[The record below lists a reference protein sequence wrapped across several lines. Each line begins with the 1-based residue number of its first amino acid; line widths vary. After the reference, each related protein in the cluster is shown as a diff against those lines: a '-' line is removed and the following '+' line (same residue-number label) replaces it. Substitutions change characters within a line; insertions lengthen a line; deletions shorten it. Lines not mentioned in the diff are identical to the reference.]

1 MCKSLFPQYLAKCQ
15 SLGNRNVVNFAC
27 LDSQNGNFGQ
37 LCSSIFSILI
47 LAASVGLPKFIVP
60 NLPDLAIKTRRTSGD
75 WLSQV
80 STLYLKGARQRTE
93 TVIEKMPG
101 ADATHWVLIQQCD
114 EKRIFNLNERDKL
127 YASSEIQDWSE
138 RFRKARPLNLTQTSG
153 AEVIMTIDSVD
164 TGERRQFE
172 HYTARHVRVKILVE
186 PGPGASTP
194 ASVEET
200 DGWYI
205 DLPGFGCQEQ
215 ASSGFGFARLS
226 VSTGNRQDR
235 LQIKSLGK
243 APRGYPI
250 EETSVITEAGKR
262 TISKVELLEISEA
275 PLNPSIFELPVG
287 YRQALQTGNGGADL
301 TKPDTI
307 SNRAEYYW
315 TRLTFWVRGL
325 FR

>member
-1 MCKSLFPQYLAKCQ
+1 MGTL
-15 SLGNRNVVNFAC
+15 VT
-27 LDSQNGNFGQ
+27 
-37 LCSSIFSILI
+37 LCSRTFSVLI

-75 WLSQV
+75 WLSQLD
-80 STLYLKGARQRTE
+80 TLYLKGARQRTE
-93 TVIEKMPG
+93 TVVEKPAG
-101 ADATHWVLIQQCD
+101 ADAINWAVIRQCD
-114 EKRIFNLNERDKL
+114 EKRVFNINERDKI
-127 YASSEIQDWSE
+127 YASSEIEDWSE
-138 RFRKARPLNLTQTSG
+138 RLKKARPVTLRQTPG
-153 AEVIMTIDSVD
+153 ADVMMTIDSID

-172 HYTARHVRVKILVE
+172 HYTARHVRVKIQVE
-186 PGPGASTP
+186 PSPGASTP
-194 ASVEET
+194 ASIEET

-215 ASSGFGFARLS
+215 ASSGFARLIAFS
-226 VSTGNRQDR
+226 GNRQDR
-235 LQIKSLGK
+235 LQIKWLGK

-250 EETSVITEAGKR
+250 EETSLITEPGNK

-275 PLNPSIFELPVG
+275 PLHASIFELPAG

-307 SNRAEYYW
+307 SNRAQYYW
-315 TRLTFWVRGL
+315 MRLTFWVRGL

>member
-1 MCKSLFPQYLAKCQ
+1 MGTL
-15 SLGNRNVVNFAC
+15 VT
-27 LDSQNGNFGQ
+27 
-37 LCSSIFSILI
+37 LCSGTFSILI

-75 WLSQV
+75 WLSQLN
-80 STLYLKGARQRTE
+80 TLYLKGARQRTE
-93 TVIEKMPG
+93 IVAEKPVGTDAINWAVIR
-101 ADATHWVLIQQCD
+101 QCD
-114 EKRIFNLNERDKL
+114 KKRVFSINERDKI

-138 RFRKARPLNLTQTSG
+138 RLKRARPVSQSQTPG
-153 AEVIMTIDSVD
+153 AEVMMTIDSID

-172 HYTARHVRVKILVE
+172 HYTARHVRAKIQVE
-186 PGPGASTP
+186 PSPGASTP

-215 ASSGFGFARLS
+215 ASSGFARLF
-226 VSTGNRQDR
+226 VSSGNRQDR
-235 LQIKSLGK
+235 LQIKWLGK

-250 EETSVITEAGKR
+250 EETSLITEWGNK
-262 TISKVELLEISEA
+262 TISKVELLGISEA
-275 PLNPSIFELPVG
+275 PLSASVFELPAG

-307 SNRAEYYW
+307 SNRAQYYW
-315 TRLTFWVRGL
+315 TRLTFWARGL

>member
-1 MCKSLFPQYLAKCQ
+1 MGTL
-15 SLGNRNVVNFAC
+15 VT
-27 LDSQNGNFGQ
+27 
-37 LCSSIFSILI
+37 LCSSTFSVLI

-75 WLSQV
+75 WLSRLD
-80 STLYLKGARQRTE
+80 TLYVKGARQRTE
-93 TVIEKMPG
+93 TVVERPEV
-101 ADATHWVLIQQCD
+101 ADAIDWAVIRQCD
-114 EKRIFNLNERDKL
+114 EKRIFNLNERDKI
-127 YASSEIQDWSE
+127 YASFESEDWSE
-138 RFRKARPLNLTQTSG
+138 RLRKARPVSLTQTSG
-153 AEVIMTIDSVD
+153 AEVMMTIDSID

-172 HYTARHVRVKILVE
+172 YYTARHVRVKIRFE
-186 PGPGASTP
+186 PSPGASTP

-215 ASSGFGFARLS
+215 ASSDFARLFAFS
-226 VSTGNRQDR
+226 GDRQDR
-235 LQIKSLGK
+235 LQIKWLGK

-250 EETSVITEAGKR
+250 EVTSLITEPGNK

-275 PLNPSIFELPVG
+275 PLNASIFELPAG
-287 YRQALQTGNGGADL
+287 YRQALQTGDGGADL

-307 SNRAEYYW
+307 SNRAQYYW

>member
-1 MCKSLFPQYLAKCQ
+1 MGTLVTF
-15 SLGNRNVVNFAC
+15 
-27 LDSQNGNFGQ
+27 
-37 LCSSIFSILI
+37 CSSTCSVLI
-47 LAASVGLPKFIVP
+47 LAAAVGLPKFVAP
-60 NLPDLAIKTRRTSGD
+60 NSSDLAIKTRRTSGD

-80 STLYLKGARQRTE
+80 NTLYLKGARQRTE
-93 TVIEKMPG
+93 TVIEKMAG
-101 ADATHWVLIQQCD
+101 ADAISWAVIRRCD
-114 EKRIFNLNERDKL
+114 EKRVFNLNERDKI
-127 YASSEIQDWSE
+127 YASSEIEDWSE
-138 RFRKARPLNLTQTSG
+138 RLRKARPVSLTQTSG
-153 AEVIMTIDSVD
+153 TEVMMTIDSID

-172 HYTARHVRVKILVE
+172 HYTARHVRVKIRFE
-186 PGPGASTP
+186 PSPGASTP

-205 DLPGFGCQEQ
+205 DLLGLGCQEQ

-235 LQIKSLGK
+235 LQIKWLGK

-250 EETSVITEAGKR
+250 EENSLITERGHK

-275 PLNPSIFELPVG
+275 PLNPSIFELPAG
-287 YRQALQTGNGGADL
+287 YRRALQTGNGGADL

-307 SNRAEYYW
+307 SNRAQYYW

-325 FR
+325 FRDPNQS

>member
-1 MCKSLFPQYLAKCQ
+1 MGSL
-15 SLGNRNVVNFAC
+15 VT
-27 LDSQNGNFGQ
+27 
-37 LCSSIFSILI
+37 LCSSTFSVLI

-60 NLPDLAIKTRRTSGD
+60 NHPDLTIKTRRTSGD

-80 STLYLKGARQRTE
+80 DTLYLKGALERTE
-93 TVIEKMPG
+93 IVTEKPAR
-101 ADATHWVLIQQCD
+101 ADAMALVMIRQCD
-114 EKRIFNLNERDKL
+114 KKRAFNLNERDKI
-127 YASSEIQDWSE
+127 YAASEIEDWSE
-138 RFRKARPLNLTQTSG
+138 RLKKARPVSLTQASG
-153 AEVIMTIDSVD
+153 AEVIMTIDSID

-172 HYTARHVRVKILVE
+172 SYTARHVKVKIRFE
-186 PGPGASTP
+186 PSPGASTP
-194 ASVEET
+194 ASIEET

-215 ASSGFGFARLS
+215 ALGGFARLS
-226 VSTGNRQDR
+226 IGNRQDR
-235 LQIKSLGK
+235 FQIKWLGK

-275 PLNPSIFELPVG
+275 PLNPSIFELPAA
-287 YRQALQTGNGGADL
+287 YRLALQTGNGGADL

-307 SNRAEYYW
+307 SNRAQYYW